1 MKSDRFEIKTSS
13 DNEKPAIWFRLH
25 GREVM
30 VYPLALYQ
38 LLWDCYNDIY
48 FCRAVNAHFHIF
60 KEEVCGYYH
69 DDVFGYY
76 YEEYQRNSFL
86 ESAIKSLEE
95 LCELVMND
103 EETAYNNVGADAAKQ
118 MKVGLQELIVPRDCC
133 QIKENEIKV
142 EPFSFYFTEP
152 FCCDTRYVIKIGE
165 RKYESYL
172 SEWTLDFNLI
182 RMEMEKTI
190 LTYFNE
196 SDIKLNFE
204 DSPTII
210 HLRKSTIWEPDTSL
224 SEKEVVKVTIMPD
237 EFHKEPNLYGWCEP
251 QQLILSLYLGLL
263 GICMRDSNWFD
274 DEYNGNWNDFRLAS
288 YNKLQSCVIE
298 NSLKGIR
305 EDEHTFMPRQRVI
318 KTVEEMIEDYQGLQ
332 KYILS

>member
-1 MKSDRFEIKTSS
+1 
-13 DNEKPAIWFRLH
+13 
-25 GREVM
+25 M

-38 LLWDCYNDIY
+38 LLWDCYSDIY
-48 FCRAVNAHFHIF
+48 FCQAINARFHIF
-60 KEEVCGYYH
+60 NEEVCGYYH

-86 ESAIKSLEE
+86 ESAIQTLKE
-95 LCELVMND
+95 LCDVVLND
-103 EETAYNNVGADAAKQ
+103 EETAYNNFGVDAAKQ
-118 MKVGLQELIVPRDCC
+118 MKVGLRELIIPRNCC

-142 EPFSFYFTEP
+142 EQFSFDFTEP

-210 HLRKSTIWEPDTSL
+210 HLRKSTIWKPDYSF
-224 SEKEVVKVTIMPD
+224 SEKEVVKVTIIAD

-251 QQLILSLYLGLL
+251 KQLILSLYLGLL

-298 NSLKGIR
+298 NYLKGIR
-305 EDEHTFMPRQRVI
+305 EDEHTFMPRQRI
-318 KTVEEMIEDYQGLQ
+318 IRTVEEMIEDYQGLQ